1 MASVWFPSLAFAA
14 SPCGCHYSGWGA
26 WLEVP
31 SLIHALPPLCA
42 QYLLASPCVALVWP
56 SGVQFCQLALVA
68 GPHNNTPALIS
79 THSKWGV
86 ELARTGACNGTDWL
100 SGEAGFLN
108 THISQMSKSAVA
120 AFIFYFGVQTMQ
132 IDAEAS
138 PEAYSTLYKAS
149 INGQAFLSMDLAGW
163 RTLGLD
169 PGSTDR
175 LVRSRDLFLASYF
188 WPATDYINF
197 SLQRVYDPTIPPMNI
212 SIAFVLQEVNSID
225 ELDYSF
231 EVTFLLALAWEDD
244 RIFVDCN
251 QAGIGGFSSLD
262 NCRYLFQPEII
273 WPNVVLDPEANA
285 VARPKLITDM
295 GLTTSGKSASRAW
308 EMRQK
313 FQGNFQ
319 FEKFPY
325 DSQNLSII
333 MRAPF
338 HHPFHKVRFNSEAD
352 KKDPTPPQTWHPLFD
367 VTNVITTDGD
377 ARIEGGNVG
386 SQSFPDIVYASTTI
400 TIKITR
406 VSIYFIYNFILI
418 MSLLVMLALLTF
430 LLSEENLEARLS
442 LALTVVL
449 GLNVYQ
455 IVVVSTMPAT
465 GYLTNMHS
473 FTIYATALVC
483 GVALENVC
491 AHLAWKRATV
501 VRQRITF
508 LRPLKHNPDAH
519 RAARN
524 LQAAWRGHQQRIRL
538 ERAIDKVSSRHSV
551 SGPAKK
557 VVVRLLQKN
566 KKSSVYAVDGH
577 QAGPRTRST
586 TGVSPRNRIEGLPD
600 DVKRKVRSLLRQQ
613 RRWDARIK
621 YYCQRDVVDP
631 LALFAA
637 KYLDTLA
644 LIFFPACFALL
655 TFLLFEGRLN

>member
-1 MASVWFPSLAFAA
+1 MWLSSLVFAA

-31 SLIHALPPLCA
+31 SLIHALPPPCA
-42 QYLLASPCVALVWP
+42 QYLLASPCAALVWP

-68 GPHNNTPALIS
+68 EPRKNIAALIS

-86 ELARTGACNGTDWL
+86 ELAQTSACNGTDWL
-100 SGEAGFLN
+100 AGETRYLR
-108 THISQMSKSAVA
+108 THISQWSKSALA
-120 AFIFYFGVQTMQ
+120 AFIFYYGVQTMQ

-138 PEAYSTLYKAS
+138 PAAYSTLYKAS
-149 INGQAFLSMDLAGW
+149 INGQTFLSMELAGW
-163 RTLGLD
+163 RTVGLD

-175 LVRSRDLFLASYF
+175 IVRGRDNFLASYF
-188 WPATDYINF
+188 WPATDYMNY
-197 SLQRVYDPTIPPMNI
+197 SLQRVYYPIVPPMNI
-212 SIAFVLQEVNSID
+212 SISFVLQEVNSID

-231 EVTFLLALAWEDD
+231 EVTFLLALAWEDN

-251 QAGIGGFSSLD
+251 HAGIGGFSSLD
-262 NCRYLFQPEII
+262 DCRYLFQPEII

-295 GLTTSGKSASRAW
+295 GLTTSGTSASRAW

-325 DSQNLSII
+325 DSQNLI
-333 MRAPF
+333 
-338 HHPFHKVRFNSEAD
+338 
-352 KKDPTPPQTWHPLFD
+352 
-367 VTNVITTDGD
+367 
-377 ARIEGGNVG
+377 
-386 SQSFPDIVYASTTI
+386 
-400 TIKITR
+400 
-406 VSIYFIYNFILI
+406 
-418 MSLLVMLALLTF
+418 
-430 LLSEENLEARLS
+430 
-442 LALTVVL
+442 VL

-491 AHLAWKRATV
+491 AHLAWKRATE

-508 LRPLKHNPDAH
+508 LRPFKHNPDAH
-519 RAARN
+519 KAARN

-538 ERAIDKVSSRHSV
+538 ERAIDKVSSRYNV

-557 VVVRLLQKN
+557 VVVRLLHKN

-577 QAGPRTRST
+577 QEDPCTKST
-586 TGVSPRNRIEGLPD
+586 TGVAPRKRIEGLPD
-600 DVKRKVRSLLRQQ
+600 DVKLKVRSLLRQQ
-613 RRWDARIK
+613 RSWDARLK
-621 YYCQRDVVDP
+621 YHWQRDVADP